1 MTTQGIRN
9 FLTQIGFF
17 LAHGFGS
24 GKIPWAPGTIG
35 TLVAIPIYLL
45 IYPFS
50 NLLYAAI
57 VGIMF
62 VFGIWLCQITEQAL
76 GAHDHP
82 SIVWDEIVG
91 FLITM
96 FMVPIGW
103 EWMIAGFLLFRAFD
117 IWKPFPIRQ
126 IERRVRGGLGNM
138 LDDALA
144 AVYAWF
150 VLQGAAYIYL
160 S

>member
-1 MTTQGIRN
+1 
-9 FLTQIGFF
+9 
-17 LAHGFGS
+17 
-24 GKIPWAPGTIG
+24 
-35 TLVAIPIYLL
+35 
-45 IYPFS
+45 
-50 NLLYAAI
+50 
-57 VGIMF
+57 MF

>member
-1 MTTQGIRN
+1 MKK

-24 GKIPWAPGTIG
+24 GKLPWSPGTFG
-35 TLVAIPIYLL
+35 TLTAIPIYLL

-50 NLLYAAI
+50 YLLYAGI
-57 VGIMF
+57 VGVMF
-62 VFGIWLCQITEQAL
+62 VVGVWLCRITEKAL

-91 FLITM
+91 YLIAM
-96 FMVPIGW
+96 FMAPSGW
-103 EWMIAGFLLFRAFD
+103 AWVLMGFVLFRVFD

-144 AVYAWF
+144 GIYAWL
-150 VLQGAAYIYL
+150 VLQGVAYWYMP
-160 S
+160 